1 MHHHENGLLFAKK
14 FKSSSGKD
22 EAMKPPF
29 RKMKDETKR

>member
-22 EAMKPPF
+22 EAALPKNE
-29 RKMKDETKR
+29 R